1 MENSGCLWDDAED
14 RQLKKLFNYKIP
26 IFEIAEIHGRSEKAI
41 QLRLIKLGLIK
52 EENTDNFV
60 WEKFK
65 KKLENGCGKKEK
77 WELLC
82 ETLSEII
89 NEKSK
94 DISNLFNQLK

>member
-14 RQLKKLFNYKIP
+14 RQLKKLFNYKVP

-41 QLRLIKLGLIK
+41 HLRLIKLGLIK
-52 EENTDNFV
+52 EETTDNFV

-65 KKLENGCGKKEK
+65 KKLENNPSDDKSKA

-94 DISNLFNQLK
+94 EN